1 MFHSGKKDTKLY
13 DILGVSSEASESE
26 IKKAYRKKAMKYH
39 PDKSNASNRESN
51 EEKFKA
57 ISGAYDILKDPEKKN
72 TYDKFGEE
80 GLKGMGGFD
89 GANPFDI
96 FQNFFGGG
104 MGGNPFGFQ
113 TSSRRGRRMRRAED
127 RVEEINIDLE
137 DVYNNVNKKID
148 IKQRMRCEVCRGT
161 GAQSESDIVTCN
173 VCQGTGKM
181 MRIINIGPGMMQQ
194 TVTTCDK
201 CNGEGKLIKRKC
213 LHCQGRKVEFKKKV
227 INLPIESDF
236 RDGKKI
242 VLPNLAHYQPD
253 CEEQGNLILIIRLI
267 EHEIFKLKPNHKY
280 DLVIEKN
287 ILLSEALC
295 GTNFKISH
303 LDGREILINS
313 KQIIKPNMEYIISD
327 EGLVKNNFEKGDLI
341 INFNIIYPDSLDA
354 ERKKYLGKLLP
365 INPESK
371 SELYQNFSGEIK
383 KLECQGEKIDLE
395 EINLES
401 ESREDTTH
409 QHHFTGGNSEGVEC
423 VQQ

>member
-1 MFHSGKKDTKLY
+1 M
-13 DILGVSSEASESE
+13 
-26 IKKAYRKKAMKYH
+26 
-39 PDKSNASNRESN
+39 
-51 EEKFKA
+51 
-57 ISGAYDILKDPEKKN
+57 
-72 TYDKFGEE
+72 
-80 GLKGMGGFD
+80 
-89 GANPFDI
+89 
-96 FQNFFGGG
+96 
-104 MGGNPFGFQ
+104 
-113 TSSRRGRRMRRAED
+113 
-127 RVEEINIDLE
+127 EEINIDLE

-148 IKQRMRCEVCRGT
+148 IKQRVCCMHCKGT

-242 VLPNLAHYQPD
+242 VIPNLAHYQPD

-267 EHEIFKLKPNHKY
+267 EHEIFKLKQNHKY
-280 DLVIEKN
+280 DLVMEKN

-313 KQIIKPNMEYIISD
+313 KQIIKPNMEYIIPD

-341 INFNIIYPDSLDA
+341 INFNIIYP
-354 ERKKYLGKLLP
+354 
-365 INPESK
+365 I
-371 SELYQNFSGEIK
+371 
-383 KLECQGEKIDLE
+383 
-395 EINLES
+395 
-401 ESREDTTH
+401 H
-409 QHHFTGGNSEGVEC
+409 
-423 VQQ
+423 